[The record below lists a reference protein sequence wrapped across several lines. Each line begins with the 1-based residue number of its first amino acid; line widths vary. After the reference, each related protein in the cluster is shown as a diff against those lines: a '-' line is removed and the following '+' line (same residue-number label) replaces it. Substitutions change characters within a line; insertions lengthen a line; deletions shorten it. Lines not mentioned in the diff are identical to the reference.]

1 MSKTMSKN
9 QNELLQ
15 ACIQDL
21 HAARQVAV
29 ERTPCIIG
37 EAGADLAKLLTDLV
51 ETYSDEAGQ
60 FEGTE
65 ISLDGPEN
73 IWMAGVM
80 DDAERDTR
88 SIVQGP
94 LLDTALIGAV
104 RKGVAADSVSLET
117 AIAVARSL
125 ERDDIA
131 ELAERMR
138 EHSGDHDARLRAL
151 LQEIA

>member
-1 MSKTMSKN
+1 MSEAKTKT
-9 QNELLQ
+9 QEELLQ

-21 HAARQVAV
+21 YAARQVAV
-29 ERTPCIIG
+29 ERIPCIIG
-37 EAGADLAKLLTDLV
+37 EAGADLAKLLSDLV
-51 ETYSDEAGQ
+51 ETYRDEAGQ
-60 FEGTE
+60 FEGTDIALE
-65 ISLDGPEN
+65 GPEN

-88 SIVQGP
+88 SIVRGA

-117 AIAVARSL
+117 AVAVARSL
-125 ERDDIA
+125 EREDIA
-131 ELAERMR
+131 QLAERMR

>member
-1 MSKTMSKN
+1 VSETKTQS
-9 QNELLQ
+9 ELLQ

-21 HAARQVAV
+21 YAARQVAV
-29 ERTPCIIG
+29 ERIPCIIG
-37 EAGADLAKLLTDLV
+37 EAGADLAKLLSDLV
-51 ETYSDEAGQ
+51 ETYRDEARQ
-60 FEGTE
+60 FEGTD

-80 DDAERDTR
+80 DDGERDTR
-88 SIVQGP
+88 SIVAGA

-117 AIAVARSL
+117 AIAVANSL
-125 ERDDIA
+125 GRDDIA
-131 ELAERMR
+131 ALTQRMWER
-138 EHSGDHDARLRAL
+138 SGDHDARLAAL

>member
-1 MSKTMSKN
+1 MSGTKTKT
-9 QNELLQ
+9 ELLQ

-29 ERTPCIIG
+29 ERMPCVIG
-37 EAGADLAKLLTDLV
+37 EAGQDLAALLDALRT
-51 ETYSDEAGQ
+51 TYAEQAQQ
-60 FEGTE
+60 FEGTD
-65 ISLDGPEN
+65 ISLEGPKN
-73 IWMAGVM
+73 LWMAGVM

-88 SIVQGP
+88 SIVPGV
-94 LLDTALIGAV
+94 LLDTALIGAL

-125 ERDDIA
+125 EREEIA
-131 ELAERMR
+131 RLTERMR
-138 EHSGDHDARLRAL
+138 EHSGDHDGRLRAL

>member
-1 MSKTMSKN
+1 MSETKTQS
-9 QNELLQ
+9 ELLQ

-21 HAARQVAV
+21 YAARQVAV
-29 ERTPCIIG
+29 ERIPCIIG
-37 EAGADLAKLLTDLV
+37 EAGADLAKLLSDLV
-51 ETYSDEAGQ
+51 ETYRDEARQ

-80 DDAERDTR
+80 DDGERDTR
-88 SIVQGP
+88 SIVRGA

-117 AIAVARSL
+117 AIAVANALGRH
-125 ERDDIA
+125 DIA
-131 ELAERMR
+131 ALTQRMR
-138 EHSGDHDARLRAL
+138 ERSGDHDARLAAL
-151 LQEIA
+151 LQEIV

>member
-1 MSKTMSKN
+1 MSKTASK
-9 QNELLQ
+9 EDLLQ
-15 ACIQDL
+15 ACVQDL
-21 HAARQVAV
+21 HAARQAAAG
-29 ERTPCIIG
+29 RLPCIVG
-37 EAGADLAKLLTDLV
+37 EAGPELAKLIERLA
-51 ETYSDEAGQ
+51 ETYAAEIRQ
-60 FEGTE
+60 FEETD
-65 ISLDGPEN
+65 ISLEGPEN

-88 SIVQGP
+88 SIVRGP

-125 ERDDIA
+125 EREDIA
-131 ELAERMR
+131 RLAERMR

-151 LQEIA
+151 LQQIA

>member
-1 MSKTMSKN
+1 MSETKTKT
-9 QNELLQ
+9 QDELLQ

-21 HAARQVAV
+21 YAARQVAV
-29 ERTPCIIG
+29 ERTPRVVG
-37 EAGADLAKLLTDLV
+37 EAGADLAKLLNDLI
-51 ETYSDEAGQ
+51 ETYRDEAEQ
-60 FEGTE
+60 FEGTD

-88 SIVQGP
+88 SIVEGP
-94 LLDTALIGAV
+94 LLDTALIGAI

-117 AIAVARSL
+117 AIAVAHSTG
-125 ERDDIA
+125 RDDIA
-131 ELAERMR
+131 ELTQRMR
-138 EHSGDHDARLRAL
+138 ERSGDHDARLSAL